1 MEYQDKL
8 DLLLEKSY
16 GDLDMSWEEICEELE
31 LDVSPVTLRKSW
43 LGCEFGGRAVYE
55 RLKDAQ
61 LDGYAS
67 DEQIEKFE
75 KIKDEVFK
83 ERVKLQDQRREYNKI
98 LREEA
103 RFEHLRDLMIEAIR
117 DLEPLNFD
125 YQPKKHD
132 NGKSAILDISDIHLG
147 ARCDNVLNYYDIDV
161 AKTRLNILLNKTI
174 DAIHTNNI
182 DDLRVNLLGDLV
194 SGFIHVQSRIEAEE
208 DVISQIVT
216 CSEVLSNFIVELS
229 KHTNVKVYGVVG
241 NHSRANANKREN
253 MPAENFERLIFEYI
267 NLRCPNIKVM
277 MNGLEDWQT
286 YKIGDKEIF
295 ISHGDKDSVV
305 NAKQH
310 CVDLIGRVVDEI
322 HLGHIHHVN
331 ILNDNDVSIVV
342 NGSVMGADSYAVG
355 IRKKTKPY
363 QVLRIYDGDDF
374 ITYELTLNA

>member
-1 MEYQDKL
+1 MDYQDKL

-16 GDLDMSWEEICEELE
+16 GDIDMSWEEICEELE

-132 NGKSAILDISDIHLG
+132 NGKPAILDISDIHLG

-161 AKTRLNILLNKTI
+161 AKARMNMLLEKTI
-174 DAIHTNNI
+174 DKIYHENI
-182 DDLRVNLLGDLV
+182 DNLCINILGDCI
-194 SGFIHVQSRIEAEE
+194 SGFIHLQSRIEAEE

-216 CSEVLSNFIVELS
+216 CSEMLSNFIVELS
-229 KHTNVKVYGVVG
+229 HHTNVKVYGVVG
-241 NHSRANANKREN
+241 NHSRANANKRDN

-267 NLRCPNIKVM
+267 NIRCANIVR

-286 YKIGDKEIF
+286 YKFAGRDIF
-295 ISHGDKDSVV
+295 ISHGDKDSVANV
-305 NAKQH
+305 KQH
-310 CVDLIGRVVDEI
+310 AVDLIGYVPDEI
-322 HLGHIHHVN
+322 HIGHVHHVN
-331 ILNDNDVSIVV
+331 VVNDNDTIIVV

-355 IRKKTKPY
+355 IRKTTKPY
-363 QVLRIYDGDDF
+363 QVMRVYDGDDVSTNEF
-374 ITYELTLNA
+374 MLNC